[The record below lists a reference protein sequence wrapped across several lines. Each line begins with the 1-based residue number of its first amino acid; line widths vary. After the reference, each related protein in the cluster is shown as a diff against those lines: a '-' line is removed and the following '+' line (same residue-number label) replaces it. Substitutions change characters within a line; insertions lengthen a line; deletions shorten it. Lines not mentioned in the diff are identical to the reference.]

1 MHTLDH
7 VIVALHDQ
15 PLHEAP
21 AGEVPA
27 VRCTDQ
33 IAVLHGPVVSPD
45 VASAPVDDRL
55 VAELAEMVEVDQGV
69 GAAREPGV
77 FAHRMTLQERV
88 ELQRVRVTNTDRL
101 RAIVAEFGWPGRML
115 VGEQGA
121 EDAWLIAQH
130 ADHQLDSQRLF
141 LKALQAA
148 VDAGDAPAR
157 HVAYLTDRVAMNE
170 GRPQTYG
177 TQIAEVANG
186 EGVAWPIRDPEQL
199 DERRARIGL
208 PTFAEYVAQWR
219 GLR

>member
-1 MHTLDH
+1 
-7 VIVALHDQ
+7 
-15 PLHEAP
+15 
-21 AGEVPA
+21 
-27 VRCTDQ
+27 
-33 IAVLHGPVVSPD
+33 
-45 VASAPVDDRL
+45 
-55 VAELAEMVEVDQGV
+55 MVEVDQGV
-69 GAAREPGV
+69 GPAWEPGV
-77 FAHRMTLQERV
+77 FAHRMTLQERGEV
-88 ELQRVRVTNTDRL
+88 QRVRVTNTDRR

-130 ADHQLDSQRLF
+130 TDYQLDSQRLF
-141 LKALQAA
+141 LEALQAA

-157 HVAYLTDRVAMNE
+157 HVAYLTDRAAMNG

-186 EGVAWPIRDPEQL
+186 EGVPWPIRDPEQL
-199 DERRARIGL
+199 DERRARMGL